1 MPEAGSRDGSRF
13 TFDHV
18 SGIIQLWIG
27 SRTAVKGFNSAP
39 RRFIAALAGN
49 SARCMAVLSG
59 LRPYRPFHRS
69 VSTHSTPKVRQT

>member
-1 MPEAGSRDGSRF
+1 MPDAGPRDGSRF

-18 SGIIQLWIG
+18 SGIIQMWIG
-27 SRTAVKGFNSAP
+27 SRRTGKGFSSAR
-39 RRFIAALAGN
+39 RRFIAASAGN

-69 VSTHSTPKVRQT
+69 VSTHSTPKVTQT

>member
-1 MPEAGSRDGSRF
+1 MPDAGSRDGSRF

-27 SRTAVKGFNSAP
+27 SRSTGTGFSGAL

-49 SARCMAVLSG
+49 SAWCMAGLPR
-59 LRPYRPFHRS
+59 LRPHRPFHRS
-69 VSTHSTPKVRQT
+69 VSTHSTPKVKQT

>member
-1 MPEAGSRDGSRF
+1 MPDAGLRDGSRF

-27 SRTAVKGFNSAP
+27 SGSTGKGFSRA
-39 RRFIAALAGN
+39 RQRFIAALAGN

-59 LRPYRPFHRS
+59 LRPYRPFPRS